1 VDNGDAFSADHAP
14 PRTLGLNINVIRDQ
28 DHYKTLGVTPSA
40 SLEQIRAAYV
50 YLLKRFHPDSS
61 PGEDT
66 ASNGA
71 YIQRVVAA
79 YNTLKDPRRRAAY
92 DAELSRLAQKS
103 VPQSQSRRRRARI
116 RLDPNFIFYVL
127 ILAAAVVGL
136 QLLISGLTRLQRE
149 QSRRAETKQLETQGL
164 QNLPTPARLEPV
176 AKLAGVMSP
185 SAANAYSRECYA
197 KARRLRQPASADPC
211 IGFDTAFVYWHQTVA
226 GALIA
231 DPYFQMEA
239 LRRRATRAFSKLNQD
254 EAMVRIASIRAMT
267 FEALLRVARDPDELA
282 RSPPT
287 TENQLDSEVS
297 NTSANS
303 DPDPLRN
310 TL

>member
-1 VDNGDAFSADHAP
+1 
-14 PRTLGLNINVIRDQ
+14 VIKDQ
-28 DHYKTLGVTPSA
+28 DHYKVLGVTPSA
-40 SLEQIRAAYV
+40 SVEQIRAAYV

-61 PGEDT
+61 PGEET
-66 ASNGA
+66 GSTGV
-71 YIQRVVAA
+71 YVQRVVAA
-79 YNTLKDPRRRAAY
+79 YNTLKDPRRRAVY
-92 DAELSRLAQKS
+92 DAELSRLVQ
-103 VPQSQSRRRRARI
+103 QSQQRRPLFKSKRRRSRI
-116 RLDPNFIFYVL
+116 RFDPNLIFYVL

-149 QSRRAETKQLETQGL
+149 QSRRAETKQLREHGL

-176 AKLAGVMSP
+176 ARLAGVISP
-185 SAANAYSRECYA
+185 TAANAYSRKCYA
-197 KARRLRQPASADPC
+197 DARRLRQPTSADPC

-226 GALIA
+226 GAFIA

-282 RSPPT
+282 RSSTT

-303 DPDPLRN
+303 QPDALQN
-310 TL
+310 TP